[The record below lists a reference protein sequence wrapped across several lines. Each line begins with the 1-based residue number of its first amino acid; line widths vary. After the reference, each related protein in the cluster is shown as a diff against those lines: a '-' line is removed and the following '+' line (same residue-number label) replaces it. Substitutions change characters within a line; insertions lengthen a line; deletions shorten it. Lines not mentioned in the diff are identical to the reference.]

1 VVQCRTLA
9 DEQIK
14 TLMRGAL
21 RQQRPPL
28 QGSSEE
34 DQVSAI
40 GNNAIVCRSLAT
52 GTMYKCTSKKFL
64 LDHSLNVVWKNAAK

>member
-34 DQVSAI
+34 DRVSAI
-40 GNNAIVCRSLAT
+40 ACDW
-52 GTMYKCTSKKFL
+52 Y
-64 LDHSLNVVWKNAAK
+64 NVQMHQ